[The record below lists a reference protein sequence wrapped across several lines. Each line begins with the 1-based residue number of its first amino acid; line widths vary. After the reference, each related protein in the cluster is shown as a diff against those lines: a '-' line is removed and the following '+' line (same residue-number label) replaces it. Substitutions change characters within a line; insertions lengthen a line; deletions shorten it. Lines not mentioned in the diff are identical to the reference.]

1 MSTMRQDALDDAVA
15 RHDDAGRV
23 DAFAAKKRRVV
34 EPRLAGR
41 RALAARVEAAVVQD
55 EDPSFRT
62 CC

>member
-1 MSTMRQDALDDAVA
+1 MTGMGQDALDDAVA

-23 DAFAAKKRRVV
+23 DALPSKKR
-34 EPRLAGR
+34 GMMKSSFSCR
-41 RALAARVEAAVVQD
+41 RALAARVEAAVVQH

>member
-34 EPRLAGR
+34 ESSLAGR
-41 RALAARVEAAVVQD
+41 RAFSSCIKTAVVQD
-55 EDPSFRT
+55 EDPAFRT